1 MFLQVYGYCF
11 SANEDLCAYCASYAI
26 VLTTNKTNYI
36 ITMLCIENLYV
47 EVNVC
52 VTL

>member
-11 SANEDLCAYCASYAI
+11 STNEDLCAYCASFAI

-36 ITMLCIENLYV
+36 ITMLCIGNLHA
-47 EVNVC
+47 EVSMY